1 MNIGATYIDD
11 TFAEAFGMS
20 YTRMVLTAHDL
31 YWLDAAVREVTGYSS
46 SVIACDAEAGLEQLL
61 SPGET
66 LDGRPGAAVLLFGFS
81 ADALAKAVP
90 NRTGQCVMTCPST
103 AVFDGLPNAEKRIPL
118 GLSLIHI

>member
-46 SVIACDAEAGLEQLL
+46 SVIACD
-61 SPGET
+61 
-66 LDGRPGAAVLLFGFS
+66 
-81 ADALAKAVP
+81 
-90 NRTGQCVMTCPST
+90 
-103 AVFDGLPNAEKRIPL
+103 
-118 GLSLIHI
+118 LSLIHI